1 MKAPWEYLENL
12 NKNVYAVDI
21 CNHTLVYMNRYAREQ
36 FQQPDDKSYVG
47 QKCYALLQGLPGP
60 CPVCASHELEEGQF
74 YEWSYYNKLLGKSYL
89 LTDTVVEYE
98 GRLYRLEI
106 AEGLETD
113 SDGQIRNSIRYFES
127 VINTCM
133 VQTYATTDPSEALG
147 LILDCLGERFGCTR
161 IDLYEEREPDRLFQ
175 TCRWPANGT
184 ESGEGVVS
192 ALELPFQLF
201 REHRSL
207 VVSDQETFRQE
218 RPELFTF
225 LAPKE
230 GDMTLLVPLF
240 RGEEWKGCLRLDAPG
255 FQEAGYV
262 SESCKVLS
270 YFIVSLMERRDM
282 MEHLRELSYHDQ
294 LTGAFNRYALDEYV
308 QKGALAEPTGVI
320 YCDINNLKRM
330 NDQMGHGYGDHLI
343 RQSYKVLTDIQGKK
357 KIYRIGGDEFLV
369 ICEGLGEEAFHQRV
383 EALNA
388 SIMEKGCTLT
398 VGSAWG
404 AAGEEVAALQE
415 RAETQMYQEKR
426 TFYDRQANEQVY
438 RMAGLHMKEQ
448 GILTPLE
455 NYIRTCYFDVE
466 LSLQSIA
473 MANPDTY
480 FCCGDIQKNMYF
492 ISENLKEEFGFSD
505 NLVSNFISELQK
517 RIYEGDRQLYI
528 DDIHSMLE
536 RHKAT
541 HDLRCRIY
549 NKSGEPVWVHCRGLV
564 KWDESSGKPVFFAGN
579 MTGLKRD
586 AEVDNVTGML
596 SLSGAF
602 RQITER
608 CREGHYQVFLCF
620 TLTNFTDINQAY
632 GHVTANQILWELGC
646 ELKRQMGME
655 DIFIRMDGLR
665 FLVLLARNADPGEA
679 ARRIRQIVTSVYERR
694 GIRIIYPCAIGVV
707 RYPKDG
713 SSIQELIDNAVVVI
727 RAAKEEPEREYVAFS
742 RSMLGSRQSANE
754 INLRLNASVSN
765 HFKGFR
771 IVVQPQVYAD
781 SGKIYGGEVLLRWE
795 DDQVAV
801 PPSVFIPILEQM
813 GLIVSVGK
821 WIIQQTVQL
830 CKRILP
836 DHPDFKLSFNVS
848 YLQVIDQRLFPFLRR
863 MLAETGVPGK
873 NLMIE
878 LTESHSDTLPKQ
890 LEQFIEQCKGLGLS
904 FALDDF
910 GSGYSGVQRLL
921 QYPVDLVK
929 FDRALVGEMSTSQQK
944 LDFIVSTIH
953 TCHEFKKKV
962 CMEGVERKE
971 EWDLIRKT
979 ECDFIQGYYFYHPL
993 ELDEFYQVLEEKG
1006 KGTEG

>member
-47 QKCYALLQGLPGP
+47 QKCYALLQGLQGP

-89 LTDTVVEYE
+89 LTDTAVEYE

-201 REHRSL
+201 REHRNL

-218 RPELFTF
+218 RPELFAF

-294 LTGAFNRYALDEYV
+294 LTGAFNRYALDEYM

-404 AAGEEVAALQE
+404 GGRRRSGCPAG
-415 RAETQMYQEKR
+415 
-426 TFYDRQANEQVY
+426 
-438 RMAGLHMKEQ
+438 
-448 GILTPLE
+448 
-455 NYIRTCYFDVE
+455 
-466 LSLQSIA
+466 
-473 MANPDTY
+473 
-480 FCCGDIQKNMYF
+480 
-492 ISENLKEEFGFSD
+492 
-505 NLVSNFISELQK
+505 
-517 RIYEGDRQLYI
+517 
-528 DDIHSMLE
+528 
-536 RHKAT
+536 
-541 HDLRCRIY
+541 
-549 NKSGEPVWVHCRGLV
+549 
-564 KWDESSGKPVFFAGN
+564 
-579 MTGLKRD
+579 TGRD
-586 AEVDNVTGML
+586 AD
-596 SLSGAF
+596 
-602 RQITER
+602 
-608 CREGHYQVFLCF
+608 
-620 TLTNFTDINQAY
+620 
-632 GHVTANQILWELGC
+632 
-646 ELKRQMGME
+646 
-655 DIFIRMDGLR
+655 
-665 FLVLLARNADPGEA
+665 
-679 ARRIRQIVTSVYERR
+679 
-694 GIRIIYPCAIGVV
+694 
-707 RYPKDG
+707 
-713 SSIQELIDNAVVVI
+713 
-727 RAAKEEPEREYVAFS
+727 
-742 RSMLGSRQSANE
+742 
-754 INLRLNASVSN
+754 
-765 HFKGFR
+765 
-771 IVVQPQVYAD
+771 
-781 SGKIYGGEVLLRWE
+781 
-795 DDQVAV
+795 
-801 PPSVFIPILEQM
+801 
-813 GLIVSVGK
+813 
-821 WIIQQTVQL
+821 
-830 CKRILP
+830 
-836 DHPDFKLSFNVS
+836 
-848 YLQVIDQRLFPFLRR
+848 
-863 MLAETGVPGK
+863 VPGK
-873 NLMIE
+873 A
-878 LTESHSDTLPKQ
+878 D
-890 LEQFIEQCKGLGLS
+890 
-904 FALDDF
+904 
-910 GSGYSGVQRLL
+910 LL
-921 QYPVDLVK
+921 
-929 FDRALVGEMSTSQQK
+929 
-944 LDFIVSTIH
+944 
-953 TCHEFKKKV
+953 
-962 CMEGVERKE
+962 
-971 EWDLIRKT
+971 
-979 ECDFIQGYYFYHPL
+979 
-993 ELDEFYQVLEEKG
+993 
-1006 KGTEG
+1006 